1 MNLGTYLARSASFYP
16 DLEALVCGE
25 GRWTYSELNTAADR
39 LASALAVTG
48 ARPGH
53 MIGTFAGNCGEL
65 VVTEM
70 ALYKGGFVR
79 VPINARLGA
88 DELGHILADA
98 DVRVLFVDAAHADM
112 ALKVVADA
120 GLHCRVIDYSTST
133 SGADGYHE
141 LTARGSEDNVE
152 VDVDIDAPA
161 VLNYT
166 SGSTGKLKAAV
177 QSHGNRL
184 ANMRKRLMS
193 PEGAPTVGDRY
204 LAPGPVTHASG
215 MVMLG
220 MFARGA
226 AVVILPTWD
235 TRTFLQTI
243 ERERITTTM
252 VVPTM
257 LNLLMD
263 HPSVTDIDLS
273 SLRCI
278 GVGAAPVSPQRLR
291 DAVKVFGP
299 IVIQGYGLGETT
311 SVVTV
316 LTAEDVVRGIE
327 SDAELLL
334 SCGRPAYDTD
344 IRVVDDNGVQ
354 VPAGTIGEIVA
365 RGPDCVREYFR
376 EPELSAQTFKN
387 GWVHTGDVGYFR
399 ADGYLFIVD
408 RKKDMIISGGFNIYC
423 SEVEAALYEHPAV
436 SEVCVVGVP
445 DPKWGEA
452 VKAVV
457 VTRDGT
463 DTNAMELIA
472 HCSTRLASMKKPRSV
487 DFADS
492 LPVNR
497 NGKIDRR
504 AIRATYWTT
513 ADRHVN

>member
-16 DLEALVCGE
+16 DVEALVCDE
-25 GRWTYSELNTAADR
+25 DRWTYSELDTATNR
-39 LASALAVTG
+39 LASALARTG
-48 ARPGH
+48 AKPGH
-53 MIGTFAGNCGEL
+53 MIGTFSANCGEL

-70 ALYKGGFVR
+70 ALCKGGFVR

-88 DELGHILADA
+88 DELAHILTDA
-98 DVRVLFVDAAHADM
+98 DVRVLFVDASHADM
-112 ALKVVADA
+112 ALKVVTEA
-120 GLHCRVIDYSTST
+120 GLDCQVFDYGAATLGTDSYLDLLASGST
-133 SGADGYHE
+133 
-141 LTARGSEDNVE
+141 DNVE

-177 QSHGNRL
+177 QSQGNRL

-204 LAPGPVTHASG
+204 LAPGPITHASG

-226 AVVILPTWD
+226 TVVVLPSWNAE
-235 TRTFLQTI
+235 TFLRTI
-243 ERERITTTM
+243 ERESITTTL

-263 HPSVTDIDLS
+263 HPSVTEIDTS

-291 DAVKVFGP
+291 DAVKLFGP
-299 IVIQGYGLGETT
+299 VVIQGYGLGETT
-311 SVVTV
+311 SVITV
-316 LTAEDVVRGIE
+316 LTAEDIVRGIE
-327 SDAELLL
+327 SDPELLL

-344 IRVVDDNGVQ
+344 VRVVDDNGEQ
-354 VPAGTIGEIVA
+354 VEAGVIGEIVA
-365 RGPDCVREYFR
+365 KGPDCVREYFR
-376 EPELSAQTFKN
+376 EPELSAETFRN

-399 ADGYLFIVD
+399 KDGYLFIVD

-423 SEVEAALYEHPAV
+423 SEVEAALYEHTAV
-436 SEVCVVGVP
+436 AEACIVGVP

-457 VTRDGT
+457 VLRSGSKTT
-463 DTNAMELIA
+463 AMELID
-472 HCSTRLASMKKPRSV
+472 HCGSRLASMKKPRSV
-487 DFADS
+487 DFVDS

-497 NGKIDRR
+497 NGKVDRR

>member
-1 MNLGTYLARSASFYP
+1 MNLGTYLSRSASFHP
-16 DLEALVCGE
+16 DIEAVVCGE
-25 GRWTYSELNTAADR
+25 DRWTYRELDTAANR
-39 LASALAVTG
+39 LASALALAG
-48 ARPGH
+48 ARPGD
-53 MIGTFAGNCGEL
+53 MIGPFAGNCGEL

-70 ALYKGGFVR
+70 AVCKGGFVR

-88 DELGHILADA
+88 DELGHILDDA

-120 GLHCRVIDYSTST
+120 GLNCRVFDYSTST
-133 SGADGYHE
+133 PGADNY
-141 LTARGSEDNVE
+141 LDLLASGSGDDVE
-152 VDVDIDAPA
+152 VDVDIDSPA

-177 QSHGNRL
+177 QSQGNRL

-193 PEGAPTVGDRY
+193 PEGAPAVGDRY
-204 LAPGPVTHASG
+204 LAPGPITHASG

-226 AVVILPTWD
+226 TVVILPSWNAG
-235 TRTFLQTI
+235 TFLRTI

-263 HPSVTDIDLS
+263 HPSVTDVDLS

-278 GVGAAPVSPQRLR
+278 GVGAAPVSPRRLR
-291 DAVKVFGP
+291 DAVALFGP

-316 LTAEDVVRGIE
+316 LTADDIVRGIE
-327 SDAELLL
+327 SDPELLL
-334 SCGRPAYDTD
+334 SCGRPVYDTD
-344 IRVVDDNGVQ
+344 VRVVDDNGEQ

-365 RGPDCVREYFR
+365 SGPDCVREYFH
-376 EPELSAQTFKN
+376 EPELSAETFRN

-399 ADGYLFIVD
+399 KDGYLFIVD

-445 DPKWGEA
+445 DSKWGEA

-457 VTRDGT
+457 VLRSGSQTT
-463 DTNAMELIA
+463 ATELID
-472 HCSTRLASMKKPRSV
+472 HCATRLASMKKPQSV

-497 NGKIDRR
+497 NGKIERR
-504 AIRATYWTT
+504 AIRATYWAT